1 MAKSRQDQE
10 VFWVQPKERGVIELD
25 DFHVPRSMRKL
36 LRQEPFEI
44 RINTAFNDVIEG
56 CAESGP
62 GRNDTWINEKILA
75 LFVDLHRAGLAHSV
89 EAWRGDSLVGGLYG
103 LSMGAAFFGESMFTR
118 EANASKYALC
128 HLAAIMR
135 AGDYRLLDTQFITDH
150 LKQFGAV
157 EIAHDDYMAKLGDA
171 LGHMGRFEGP
181 LSYSEIKRVLF
192 SQWSTQ
198 TS

>member
-1 MAKSRQDQE
+1 MAKSRKEQE
-10 VFWVQPKERGVIELD
+10 VFWVQPKERGVIEVD
-25 DFHVPRSMRKL
+25 KFHVPRSMRKL
-36 LRQEPFEI
+36 LRQEYFEI
-44 RINTAFNDVIEG
+44 RINTAFNEVIEG

-62 GRNDTWINEKILA
+62 GRDDTWINEQILA

-118 EANASKYALC
+118 ENNASKYALC

-135 AGDYRLLDTQFITDH
+135 SGDYQLLDTQFITEH

-157 EIAHDDYMAKLGDA
+157 EIAHDDYMKKLGVA
-171 LGHMGRFEGP
+171 LSQMGRFEGP
-181 LSYSEIKRVLF
+181 LPHSDIKRLLI
-192 SQWSTQ
+192 SQSSTQ